1 MNKPLAMSK
10 PLRAAEP
17 RDGGFT
23 LLEIL
28 VAFTV
33 AALMLAGI
41 YDVFSRGVRATAVS
55 RHSTEALMLAQSSL
69 DATTGVPVAPGLTTE
84 AIGAYERTIDVRPR
98 PDLLPRNA
106 QISVIPYEIVVRVAW
121 RDGVRQRD
129 VSLSTIWLGPP
140 LSALSRQ
147 DAP

>member
-1 MNKPLAMSK
+1 MSK
-10 PLRAAEP
+10 PPLPAEP

-41 YDVFSRGVRATAVS
+41 YDVFSRGLRASTVS
-55 RHSTEALMLAQSSL
+55 RRSTEALMLAQSSL

-84 AIGAYERTIDVRPR
+84 AIGDYERTIDVRPR

-106 QISVIPYEIVVRVAW
+106 QISVIPYEVVVRVAW
-121 RDGVRQRD
+121 RDGVRPRD

-140 LSALSRQ
+140 LSQLSGR
-147 DAP
+147 DSP